1 MESDMFLDPDT
12 QESVDALIW
21 HSLPDEAA
29 RPLQYWQIGSL
40 VGILYKNPPTRLPE
54 SLVAL
59 PYSLVVKRSHTS
71 ILVVSLEMED
81 LRSLSQ
87 SLGCPLRQLQEEY
100 QTKGIFGPVYGYL
113 YTDERRESLGLYT
126 ESLTDEAAAAFLLE
140 AVLDTFDLID
150 DPVLLEGEDEA
161 AR

>member
-1 MESDMFLDPDT
+1 MFLDPDN
-12 QESVDALIW
+12 QPPIDALIW

-29 RPLQYWQIGSL
+29 RPLQHWQIGTL
-40 VGILYKNPPTRLPE
+40 VGTLYKNPPTRLPE

-59 PYSLVVKRSHTS
+59 PYSLVVTRSHTP
-71 ILVVSLEMED
+71 ILVISLEMED
-81 LRSLSQ
+81 LRSLSL
-87 SLGCPLRQLQEEY
+87 SLGFPLRQLQEEY
-100 QTKGIFGPVYGYL
+100 QTKGVFGPVYGYL